1 MFTLPQDMTIHN
13 VKTIQT
19 ELLDYIEMQI
29 GENKSKLILDA
40 NEVDDID
47 AAGLQVL
54 LSAYLTAQEEEI
66 SFELKNNAGYFN
78 EVLNLSG
85 VSDVL
90 DLREGGSNEDE

>member
-40 NEVDDID
+40 KEVDDID

-54 LSAYLTAQEEEI
+54 LSAYLTAQEEKI
-66 SFELKNNAGYFN
+66 SFELKNNAGYLN

-90 DLREGGSNEDE
+90 DLREGGSN